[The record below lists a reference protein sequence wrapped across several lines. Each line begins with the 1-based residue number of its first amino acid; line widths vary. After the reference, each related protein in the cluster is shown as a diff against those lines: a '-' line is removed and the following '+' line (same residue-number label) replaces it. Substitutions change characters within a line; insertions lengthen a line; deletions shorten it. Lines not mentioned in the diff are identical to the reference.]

1 MTAVLEER
9 PRRDIR
15 KAAPA
20 RSGVSPQLLDV
31 IRAEFREMP
40 GMRLTRSQ
48 FRRLWQ
54 LDQTVCEN
62 AICHLREEGFLDV
75 DDEGQLRC
83 VIDVRV

>member
-9 PRRDIR
+9 PRPHIW
-15 KAAPA
+15 KGVPA
-20 RSGVSPQLLDV
+20 RSGASPEPLDV
-31 IRAEFREMP
+31 IRAEFRELP

-54 LDQTVCEN
+54 LDQTACEN
-62 AICHLREEGFLDV
+62 AICQLRREGFLDF